1 MQEVHVYIYAE
12 GMPMKESEKWFGYVL
27 ECRVSGQSV
36 TREGFGKVNA
46 THNGA
51 VLTAMVRA
59 MGRLNRTCEVHLHAE
74 DEFVLRMLENRLD
87 VWAGNGFLT
96 AKGKAVA
103 NQEEWMELWGLSQK
117 QLILSE
123 PGGHAYSGWLKEEIR
138 KRKEK
143 DDV

>member
-12 GMPMKESEKWFGYVL
+12 GVPMKESEKWFGYVL
-27 ECRVSGQSV
+27 ECKASGRSV
-36 TREGFGKVNA
+36 TREGFGKTNA
-46 THNGA
+46 TGHGA
-51 VLTAMVRA
+51 VLAAAIQA
-59 MGRLNRTCEVHLHAE
+59 MGRLNQSCEVHLHTE
-74 DEFVLRMLENRLD
+74 DEFVLHMLENRLD

-96 AKGKAVA
+96 SRGKAVA
-103 NQEEWMELWGLSQK
+103 NQGEWMELWGLSQK

-123 PGGHAYSGWLKEEIR
+123 PGGHAYSGWLQEEIR

>member
-1 MQEVHVYIYAE
+1 MQEVHIYIYAE
-12 GMPMKESEKWFGYVL
+12 GLPVKESEKWFGYVL
-27 ECRVSGQSV
+27 ECKASGRSV

-46 THNGA
+46 TRNGV
-51 VLTAMVRA
+51 VLEAMIEA
-59 MGRLNRTCEVHLHAE
+59 MGRLNQICEVHLHTE
-74 DEFVLRMLENRLD
+74 NEFVLHMLENRLD
-87 VWAGNGFLT
+87 VWPGNGFLT

-103 NQEEWMELWGLSQK
+103 NQGEWKRLRELSQK

-123 PGGHAYSGWLKEEIR
+123 PGGHAYAGWLQEEIR